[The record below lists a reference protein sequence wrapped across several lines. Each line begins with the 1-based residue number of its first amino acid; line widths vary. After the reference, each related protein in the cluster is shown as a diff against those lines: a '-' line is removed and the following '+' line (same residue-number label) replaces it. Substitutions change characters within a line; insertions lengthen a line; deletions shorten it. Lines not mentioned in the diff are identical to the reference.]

1 MWSCVNTIRGVVG
14 LRINNYN
21 LVCSTIKGVE
31 GRKRI
36 LSKVYLGVT
45 AYSGMIMLDCEHFDS
60 LRFIRRDVLPLVLTR
75 EFPINASI
83 SCSAIN

>member
-21 LVCSTIKGVE
+21 LVCSTMKGAE
-31 GRKRI
+31 A
-36 LSKVYLGVT
+36 

-83 SCSAIN
+83 SCSARNWEFRRF